1 MEQEVAIY
9 SDDSFGSKIAEF
21 KCFAVHV
28 NERSRIISAPV
39 ENGQMSPDHK
49 VIDPTIITVTGTID
63 CFDEAT
69 SNAIDKLNSMFEN
82 CRLQLYSLTSKEGAW
97 SQLML
102 KDKPHKE
109 DSDRPDLAVYELVFQ
124 EIMMVQGQGE
134 NAANSENS
142 NNMNTGYC
150 AAVRL

>member
-21 KCFAVHV
+21 KCFSVHV
-28 NERSRIISAPV
+28 NESSRIIAVPV

-69 SNAIDKLNSMFEN
+69 SNAIDKLNSMFEH
-82 CRLQLYSLTSKEGAW
+82 CRLPRNHDGAR
-97 SQLML
+97 SRRERGKLREQQQ
-102 KDKPHKE
+102 HE
-109 DSDRPDLAVYELVFQ
+109 H
-124 EIMMVQGQGE
+124 
-134 NAANSENS
+134 
-142 NNMNTGYC
+142 
-150 AAVRL
+150 RLLRRH